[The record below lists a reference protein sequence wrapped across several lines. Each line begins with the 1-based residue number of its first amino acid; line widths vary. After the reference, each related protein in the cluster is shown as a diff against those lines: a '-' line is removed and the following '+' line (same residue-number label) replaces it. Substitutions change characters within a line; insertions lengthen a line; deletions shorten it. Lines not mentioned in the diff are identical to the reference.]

1 MRGPLRFG
9 VRDGMSLMETDTC
22 SVLAVSTRAANK
34 YKRLLNV
41 LQQIEYLVCV
51 CVYTAYTYCGGVLW
65 RCCVVYVS
73 ITAVECAM

>member
-51 CVYTAYTYCGGVLW
+51 CVYSHTHTVEVCCGGVALCMYQS
-65 RCCVVYVS
+65 RL
-73 ITAVECAM
+73 